1 MQTNAAGV
9 TELRKR
15 SIILIIVS
23 ILSVFRIRIRTD
35 PYHLDGSVSVSVS
48 DDTDPDPGSAKNH
61 EKNVLKNTIYTMKKS
76 IFVTFRIV

>member
-23 ILSVFRIRIRTD
+23 ILSVFRIRIRMD
-35 PYHLDGSVSVSVS
+35 PYHLAGSVS
-48 DDTDPDPGSAKNH
+48 DDTDTDPGSAKN
-61 EKNVLKNTIYTMKKS
+61 KTMKKKIVLKNTIYTKKIS
-76 IFVTFRIV
+76 GS